1 MILLP
6 TVLYTIVAITGLMG
20 CLLSLVL
27 YFLKR
32 AYPKPIKGLSDWVVF
47 PLLTFFASILYGM
60 QGKWHH
66 LLSMALPN
74 LLLVLAVVT
83 ELRGTYRHFER
94 PFNAKVMSAVV
105 LVASL
110 LILWSSGKSEYYLH
124 RLLFMTGFLAI
135 MFGAQLRV
143 LWARKRE
150 SFATSLMVSTL
161 AFLCITMG
169 VRFISALI
177 EPPPVGIFAYSSLQ
191 ALYLAGNSIGI
202 LLLSIS
208 AILLSSEQLR
218 NEMEKLLRHDTLK
231 GALTRRTV
239 FEYAQAELARSAR
252 RDTPFS
258 MLLIDLDHFKE
269 INDKHGHQGGDTVL
283 TRFVQCVEQVLRRPS
298 VIGRY
303 GGEEFIVILPD
314 TTKEQ
319 AVQVAERIQSS
330 LRMRTLPPVF
340 TASIG
345 VACSLPAQQDTLDAL
360 IGRADAALYAA
371 KRNGRNRIEVEEMQ
385 RDARAQEAH

>member
-1 MILLP
+1 MLP
-6 TVLYTIVAITGLMG
+6 TILYTIVAITGLMG

-60 QGKWHH
+60 QGRWHH

-105 LVASL
+105 LAAFL

-124 RLLFMTGFLAI
+124 RLLFMTGFLAV

-143 LWARKRE
+143 LWARRRE

-169 VRFISALI
+169 IRFISALI

-218 NEMEKLLRHDTLK
+218 HEMEKLLRHDALT
-231 GALTRRTV
+231 GALTRRAV
-239 FEYAQAELARSAR
+239 FEYAQGELVR
-252 RDTPFS
+252 RTRLDTPFS

-269 INDKHGHQGGDTVL
+269 INDTHGHQVGDTVL
-283 TRFVQCVEQVLRRPS
+283 TDFVKCVEQVLRRPS

-319 AVQVAERIQSS
+319 AVQVAERIQSA
-330 LRMRTLPPVF
+330 LRMRTVPPLF

-345 VACSLPAQQDTLDAL
+345 VACSVQAEQETLDAL
-360 IGRADAALYAA
+360 IGIADAALYAA

-385 RDARAQEAH
+385 PDAQVQEVH